1 MVVLPCWQKPP
12 QVEYHSS
19 SMVIR
24 TAVRKRYP
32 RRPPPV
38 AGPPRG
44 PGNYPDEVSTTP
56 SGAGDRLVRIG
67 AIVFFVGVLATLATM
82 APLFLGTHPLPSI
95 AWSLCMLMGVGFLIA
110 AAGVIRSVRAGARK
124 R

>member
-1 MVVLPCWQKPP
+1 M
-12 QVEYHSS
+12 
-19 SMVIR
+19 
-24 TAVRKRYP
+24 
-32 RRPPPV
+32 
-38 AGPPRG
+38 
-44 PGNYPDEVSTTP
+44 STST

-67 AIVFFVGVLATLATM
+67 AIVFFVGALATMATM

-110 AAGVIRSVRAGARK
+110 AAGVIRSARAGARE